1 MYASIYVCVYVVDI
15 CDILYYICITLY
27 ILYYYKHNV
36 FIHIYTQGGDDFNA
50 VIVNW
55 ILEQVTSQ
63 TGTIDLTNLI
73 KSDPFCMS
81 RIYEEAENTK
91 IRLSTSKETT
101 ISIPY
106 IYNDFSIQYTLTR
119 SKFEMMSKT
128 LFQRLLRPIREVAV
142 MAGVNLPGESGLMS
156 IIDSEDE
163 GLDYSDDEEEKEEV
177 EGVQR
182 ASEGSDGSS
191 ATNNSVYDSVY
202 NDMNTIDINKL
213 KKQQKESRQNARNK
227 NKLKGNIMKQVNNL
241 QKSTGMWYT
250 TTITNIN
257 TYLHI
262 LLYAHTLYYPPKFNR
277 LHLPNLVPRRPRTK

>member
-1 MYASIYVCVYVVDI
+1 
-15 CDILYYICITLY
+15 
-27 ILYYYKHNV
+27 
-36 FIHIYTQGGDDFNA
+36 
-50 VIVNW
+50 
-55 ILEQVTSQ
+55 
-63 TGTIDLTNLI
+63 
-73 KSDPFCMS
+73 MS

-106 IYNDFSIQYTLTR
+106 IYKDFSIQYTLTR

-156 IIDSEDE
+156 IIESEDE
-163 GLDYSDDEEEKEEV
+163 GLDYSDNDEEEKEEV

-182 ASEGSDGSS
+182 GSEGSDGSS
-191 ATNNSVYDSVY
+191 ATNNNVYDSVF

-213 KKQQKESRQNARNK
+213 KKQQIESRQNARNK

-250 TTITNIN
+250 TTN
-257 TYLHI
+257 
-262 LLYAHTLYYPPKFNR
+262 
-277 LHLPNLVPRRPRTK
+277 